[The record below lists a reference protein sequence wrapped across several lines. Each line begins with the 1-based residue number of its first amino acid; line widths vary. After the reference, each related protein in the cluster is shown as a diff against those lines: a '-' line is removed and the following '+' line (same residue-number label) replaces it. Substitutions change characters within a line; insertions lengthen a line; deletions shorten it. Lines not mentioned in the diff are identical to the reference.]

1 MVCEEREAILARIPH
16 RPPFLF
22 VDRVLERDG
31 ERILTEWR
39 VPPEADFFR
48 GHYPG
53 NPILPGVI
61 GSEFVFQSAAL
72 LLCERA
78 DAPEGRRALPVLVR
92 IQDARFRRIVRP
104 GETIRAAVEL
114 EERLGNARHLRAEVR
129 TQAGERVL
137 SLRFV
142 VALAEPEPGDAQRP

>member
-1 MVCEEREAILARIPH
+1 MVCEEREGILARIPH

-22 VDRVLERDG
+22 VDRVLERG
-31 ERILTEWR
+31 ERRILTEWR
-39 VPPEADFFR
+39 VPPEADFFA

-61 GSEFVFQSAAL
+61 GSEFAFQSAAL
-72 LLCERA
+72 LLCESA
-78 DAPEGRRALPVLVR
+78 DAHAPRAAVPVLVR

-114 EERLGNARHLRAEVR
+114 EERLGNACHLRGDVR
-129 TQAGERVL
+129 TPAGERVL

-142 VALAEPEPGDAQRP
+142 VALAAPEQGGAQQP